1 MADSPLSA
9 VAQQICER
17 RYFQK
22 DKDGNIIED
31 WSNLVNRVVNH
42 VCKNEN
48 KEYQE
53 QITSLLYNT
62 EFLPNSPCLV
72 NAGTSSK
79 SKGLLACFVTKAPED
94 SWVGMIENIGNF
106 GHVARQGGGCGV
118 DFSQIRP
125 EADPVFGST
134 HAKACGPIE
143 HMRMISEVMSS
154 ITQSGFR
161 GMAMMSCLRVDHPDI
176 MKFIVCKQRD
186 RALKTLLKEDI
197 FNHYDMLKDN
207 VHEHLNIVL
216 DKFISNFNISAF
228 VTDDFMNKVK
238 NNEDYDLV
246 FNNKVY
252 ETLKARDVFDA
263 IVENAWKNG
272 DPGMLFH
279 NAINSGPYKYSGQ
292 TITATNPCVT
302 GDTMVAVADGRT
314 AVPISQLA
322 LEDKDVQVY
331 CRKPNGNVTIRMMR
345 RPRISGYNQKI
356 LKIVIENGHVLRV
369 TENHKFTLSDGTIK
383 EAKNLQPNDSLSILN
398 RVEAPFEEMI
408 KGWNSKSQKYAWL
421 RTSECKGWKL
431 EHRMIYNFHSGRRLS
446 YSDGAIHHK
455 DFNGLNNH
463 PENLEHMSK
472 KDHDLLHSKNMIGDK
487 NPMRRAEYEWSESK
501 WKQYRKNMSQATSGL
516 KNGKAKQ
523 ISNEDLFKIA
533 VKQSKEIGR
542 KLSEPEWKD
551 FSKKN
556 NLVSQFSNFRT
567 SILGVVSQFLRQ
579 AAIEA
584 GVLGHEYSGTTLR
597 EYKNFLQ
604 IESDLD
610 VFFDDTIK
618 VRKICEYCKAV
629 FIVPYYQREIGCCSI
644 SCSCTKKNK
653 SDKMRQK
660 VRQSKIVA
668 LEKRRKTLLKAYC
681 DFKAETRI
689 PLKKGF
695 TRYCRN
701 HDIPFRIPSKREVR
715 EGKLHPIFESWI
727 DLQNQAELFNH
738 RVISIEEDGK
748 ANVYTGTVDDYH
760 NYYIGHFEE
769 LHKDK
774 YSKYIYVNNLQCG
787 EQVLPP
793 YGSCNLGS
801 VDVAKF
807 YNENR
812 EAIEWT
818 RLGEAIKVAVQFL
831 DNVLEINK
839 FPTPDFA
846 KWAKQNR
853 PVGLGIMGWADLLLK
868 MKIAYGSK
876 ESLELA
882 KRVGRFFEKTAHEKS
897 VELGKE
903 RGTPLSC
910 RFDELEHR
918 RNTTTLSIAPTG
930 TISLLASCSSSVE
943 PVFSAKIFR
952 YDNTGQYEIDHPH
965 AKKSY
970 FRCASNL
977 KWEEHVDMQAAFQP
991 HIDSAISKTINLPN
1005 EATKEDIAAAYMRA
1019 WESGCKGVTVYRD
1032 GCKTT
1037 QVLNASSQT
1046 VVGTNQAVKR
1056 PKQVEADI
1064 FKRRAMGFDW
1074 HFIVGKV
1081 NGRQE
1086 LPKGGNIVKH
1096 KKRHYSL
1103 LDEDGNTLVDNLD
1116 KEESSIDPR
1125 VSLETRRFSLEL
1137 RHGIDPKYIVKQIDK
1152 NNDVITSF
1160 SKACSRLFK
1169 TEYLGEQ
1176 IGVPCPDCARNGEE
1190 VEMISEGGCWSCPT
1204 CHFSRCG

>member
-1 MADSPLSA
+1 MANSPLSS
-9 VAQQICER
+9 VAQQVCER

-22 DKDGNIIED
+22 NKEGKIIED
-31 WSNLVNRVVNH
+31 WSDLVNRVINY

-53 QITSLLYNT
+53 QITNLLYNT

-94 SWVGMIENIGNF
+94 SWLGMIENIGNF

-207 VHEHLNIVL
+207 VHEHLTIVL

-238 NNEDYDLV
+238 NDEDYDLV
-246 FNNKVY
+246 FNGKVY
-252 ETLKARDVFDA
+252 ETLKARNVFDA

-279 NAINSGPYKYSGQ
+279 DAINSGPYKYSGQ

-302 GDTMVAVADGRT
+302 GNSLVACEYGWTEARCLKEGDRIFSQNRLIPITSIEINKEHQVFRVEFTDGDYIDAT
-314 AVPISQLA
+314 A
-322 LEDKDVQVY
+322 
-331 CRKPNGNVTIRMMR
+331 G
-345 RPRISGYNQKI
+345 
-356 LKIVIENGHVLRV
+356 
-369 TENHKFTLSDGTIK
+369 HKFKCVVD
-383 EAKNLQPNDSLSILN
+383 
-398 RVEAPFEEMI
+398 
-408 KGWNSKSQKYAWL
+408 
-421 RTSECKGWKL
+421 
-431 EHRMIYNFHSGRRLS
+431 
-446 YSDGAIHHK
+446 
-455 DFNGLNNH
+455 
-463 PENLEHMSK
+463 
-472 KDHDLLHSKNMIGDK
+472 
-487 NPMRRAEYEWSESK
+487 
-501 WKQYRKNMSQATSGL
+501 KQYQYLRLDEIDEGNKVVVETVDINQMQDHYSSADVRID
-516 KNGKAKQ
+516 GKPWRLR
-523 ISNEDLFKIA
+523 D
-533 VKQSKEIGR
+533 
-542 KLSEPEWKD
+542 
-551 FSKKN
+551 
-556 NLVSQFSNFRT
+556 
-567 SILGVVSQFLRQ
+567 LGVVLGTVLGDGCFTDRKSNRNMIDVSFGRNESDWQMKYRQ
-579 AAIEA
+579 LLDKYAIKHYEETSESTIRVRSNYLIEILQGHLGLERNKA
-584 GVLGHEYSGTTLR
+584 PKKSIPEFVMNSNDKHLLSGVLDGLFSTDGNMHLKKDNPMLR
-597 EYKNFLQ
+597 FTSSSYKMCRQTRRILLSFG
-604 IESDLD
+604 IHAKIYKTERKPHIY
-610 VFFDDTIK
+610 DDPK
-618 VRKICEYCKAV
+618 YG
-629 FIVPYYQREIGCCSI
+629 PREISSENPKYDVVIMNVGIKRFADIIGLSHPQ
-644 SCSCTKKNK
+644 KN
-653 SDKMRQK
+653 
-660 VRQSKIVA
+660 
-668 LEKRRKTLLKAYC
+668 EK
-681 DFKAETRI
+681 
-689 PLKKGF
+689 
-695 TRYCRN
+695 
-701 HDIPFRIPSKREVR
+701 
-715 EGKLHPIFESWI
+715 
-727 DLQNQAELFNH
+727 LQECAKN
-738 RVISIEEDGK
+738 
-748 ANVYTGTVDDYH
+748 YH
-760 NYYIGHFEE
+760 YIGDSGVSAIKSITELPGLHTVYDLFAEE
-769 LHKDK
+769 TDEWN
-774 YSKYIYVNNLQCG
+774 INGYVQQGCG
-787 EQVLPP
+787 EQVLPE

-801 VDVAKF
+801 IDVAKF

-812 EAIEWT
+812 ESIEWT

-839 FPTPDFA
+839 FPTADFA
-846 KWAKQNR
+846 KWARQNR

-882 KRVGRFFEKTAHEKS
+882 KRIGKFFEKTAHEKS

-903 RGTPLSC
+903 RGTPLAC

-918 RNTTTLSIAPTG
+918 RNATTLSIAPTG
-930 TISLLASCSSSVE
+930 TISLLASCSSSIE

-970 FRCASNL
+970 FRCASGL

-1005 EATKEDIAAAYMRA
+1005 EATRLDVASAYMRA

-1037 QVLNASSQT
+1037 QVLNSSSQT
-1046 VVGTNQAVKR
+1046 VVGSNQAVKR
-1056 PKQVEADI
+1056 PREVPADI

-1081 NGRQE
+1081 NGQPYELFAINGRQE

-1176 IGVPCPDCARNGEE
+1176 IGVPCPDCTRNGEE